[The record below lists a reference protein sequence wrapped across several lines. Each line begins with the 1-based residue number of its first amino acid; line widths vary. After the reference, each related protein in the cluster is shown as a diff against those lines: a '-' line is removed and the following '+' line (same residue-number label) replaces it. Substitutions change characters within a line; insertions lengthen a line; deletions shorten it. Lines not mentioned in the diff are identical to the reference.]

1 MPGRSPGAPKLT
13 GPVGSTALYAGA
25 VVVTALCVAI
35 CIALPVVTIA
45 LSGVLIVLI
54 AVIYWG
60 PVRVGNAFM
69 IIAVFTGPM
78 MRVRPLYP
86 VLTFVSAS
94 DLAVLIAV
102 ALLAPTMLS
111 RRVRL
116 PKHFLLAWV
125 LLVSGGVLGSLVNH
139 VQIATSVSYI
149 IRFVIAGLFLPLVFF
164 MWRPTIRQVRLGAGA
179 YVAGQIVST
188 AYGLLEGPRDNHRYF
203 GLTTHALFFG
213 PAGVLATG
221 CGLYLLGRAKTT
233 RQRVVLI
240 ISLAICLWSVVMSG
254 SRASLLTAVAVYVIF
269 AITHRSLITIWWLVA
284 GAGAFAISFQ
294 QLVAS
299 SSQGSA
305 ITRLAGNNTTA
316 YADERR
322 TGAFIEALHDFAH
335 HPFTGKGWITILDY
349 HNVPLE
355 MLVGGG
361 ILGLIGYLFLIYPM
375 IRRTFDIDIEGG
387 LSLIPIA
394 WLITSLTVPR
404 LWDRIIWIGL
414 ALALAG
420 LTAHTEPMAE
430 ERAATATPEG
440 SPERSPVL
448 LAP

>member
-188 AYGLLEGPRDNHRYF
+188 AYGLLEGPD
-203 GLTTHALFFG
+203 G
-213 PAGVLATG
+213 PASVWRLTDAAARLLVFWDPRKDQADEVAARLPAWQQALAPVQVH
-221 CGLYLLGRAKTT
+221 L
-233 RQRVVLI
+233 V
-240 ISLAICLWSVVMSG
+240 SG
-254 SRASLLTAVAVYVIF
+254 S
-269 AITHRSLITIWWLVA
+269 
-284 GAGAFAISFQ
+284 
-294 QLVAS
+294 
-299 SSQGSA
+299 
-305 ITRLAGNNTTA
+305 
-316 YADERR
+316 
-322 TGAFIEALHDFAH
+322 
-335 HPFTGKGWITILDY
+335 
-349 HNVPLE
+349 
-355 MLVGGG
+355 
-361 ILGLIGYLFLIYPM
+361 
-375 IRRTFDIDIEGG
+375 
-387 LSLIPIA
+387 
-394 WLITSLTVPR
+394 
-404 LWDRIIWIGL
+404 
-414 ALALAG
+414 
-420 LTAHTEPMAE
+420 
-430 ERAATATPEG
+430 
-440 SPERSPVL
+440 
-448 LAP
+448 